1 MQQRVHFED
10 FARVRQLYDDALNEN
25 ASEQELIYPRAYD
38 PSEYIAQYS
47 DNTASDL
54 RRMAQA
60 MALPPGARVL
70 DGGCGPGAVACLYA
84 EEFGWDI
91 LGVDISQRH
100 LERGRQ
106 RVSRSPASD
115 RVTLR
120 QQNLYD
126 LSELEQFDGA
136 YGTGAWCHF
145 DAAELFAKLSRI
157 IRPGGRAAFMER
169 TRKGPI
175 PEPSYDAATVG
186 WACPAIYSTDEY
198 IEIMCATSFRV
209 VVVEDMS
216 KHFSALQASQIK
228 ERLACREELIE
239 RTSQKQFDTSLSL
252 ARAEFSLTEQ
262 NLLGYALIVAERI

>member
-1 MQQRVHFED
+1 MQHVHSED
-10 FARVRQLYDDALNEN
+10 FERVRLLYDEALDDN
-25 ASEQELIYPRAYD
+25 APEQELIYPRAYG
-38 PSEYIAQYS
+38 PSEYIGQYS

-84 EEFGWDI
+84 EEFGWDVI
-91 LGVDISQRH
+91 GVDISQRH
-100 LERGRQ
+100 IERGRQ

-115 RVTLR
+115 RVVLR

-126 LSELEQFDGA
+126 VPELEQFDGA

-145 DAAELFAKLSRI
+145 DAAGLFAKLGRLT
-157 IRPGGRAAFMER
+157 RPGGCVAFMER

-198 IEIMCATSFRV
+198 IEIMDAASFRN

-216 KHFSALQASQIK
+216 RHFSALQASQIQ
-228 ERLACREELIE
+228 ERLACREELIR
-239 RTSQKQFDTSLSL
+239 RTSEKQFDTSLSL

-262 NLLGYALIVAERI
+262 GLLGYALIVAERI